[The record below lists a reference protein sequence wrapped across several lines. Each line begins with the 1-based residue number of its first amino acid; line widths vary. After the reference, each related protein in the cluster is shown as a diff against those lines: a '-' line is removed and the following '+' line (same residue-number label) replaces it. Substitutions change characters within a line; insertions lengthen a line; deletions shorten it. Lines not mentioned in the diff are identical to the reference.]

1 MSQQAQFAHTRQRV
15 PPVAAGVQPRD
26 NRLAR
31 WANSPLVA
39 ATSASSVAAMDQTD
53 PDVPAALTSPPPH
66 MTPDEFREHGR
77 AVIDWIA
84 DYWERIESLPVASTV
99 QPGDIRALLPD
110 AAPEQPEPF
119 ENLLADLDRVVMPGV
134 THWQHP
140 GWFAYFPANNSPPSV
155 LADTV
160 SAGLGLIGLL
170 WSASPALTEVE
181 SHVLDW
187 LVDLCALPEHWK
199 TTSVGGGVLQGSAS
213 DATHIASVAARH
225 RASTRSGQPAE
236 QMVAYTSA
244 QAHSSV
250 EKGANIAGFGHVR
263 LIDVDEHQAMRPDA
277 LAAAIETDAT
287 AGLVPAFVGSTV
299 GTTGTTA
306 VDPVRAISEIAVE
319 RSLWHHVDAAYAG
332 TAMICPEF
340 RHHNDGV
347 ELVDS
352 YVFNPHKWMMV
363 NFDCSAFYVAER
375 EALTEALSI
384 DPPYLRN
391 AQSDAG
397 SVIDYRNW
405 QVPLGRRF
413 RALKLW
419 WVLRSY
425 GATGIRQMVRHH
437 VAMAQELAQKLNDD
451 GRFEIV
457 APHPFS
463 LVCFRCRAADE
474 TDAAAEA
481 ADRATDAI
489 AAAVNDSGVA
499 YLTPS
504 KLDGR
509 SIIRV
514 AVGQSRTDRVQL
526 DLLWKAI
533 SEAAL

>member
-1 MSQQAQFAHTRQRV
+1 MS
-15 PPVAAGVQPRD
+15 
-26 NRLAR
+26 
-31 WANSPLVA
+31 
-39 ATSASSVAAMDQTD
+39 
-53 PDVPAALTSPPPH
+53 
-66 MTPDEFREHGR
+66 PDEFREHGR

-84 DYWERIESLPVASTV
+84 DYWERIESLPVASAV

-110 AAPEQPEPF
+110 AAPEEPEPF
-119 ENLLADLDRVVMPGV
+119 ENLLADLDRVVVPGV

-170 WSASPALTEVE
+170 WSASPALTEIE
-181 SHVLDW
+181 SHMLDW
-187 LVDLCALPEHWK
+187 MVDLCALPKHWK
-199 TTSVGGGVLQGSAS
+199 TTAEGGGVLQGSAS
-213 DATHIASVAARH
+213 DATHVALVAARH
-225 RASTRSGQPAE
+225 RASARSSQPAE

-263 LIDVDEHQAMRPDA
+263 LVEVDEQQAMRAEA
-277 LAAAIETDAT
+277 LAASVEADLS
-287 AGLVPAFVGSTV
+287 AGLVPTFVGSTV

-306 VDPVRAISEIAVE
+306 VDPVRAISAIAIE
-319 RSLWHHVDAAYAG
+319 HSLWHHVDAAYAG

-340 RHHNDGV
+340 RHHNDGI

-363 NFDCSAFYVAER
+363 NFDCSAFYVADKA
-375 EALTEALSI
+375 ALTDALSI

-397 SVIDYRNW
+397 NVIDYRNW

-425 GATGIRQMVRHH
+425 GASGIRQMVRHH
-437 VAMAQELAQKLNDD
+437 VAMAQELAQRLSYDA
-451 GRFEIV
+451 RFEIV

-463 LVCFRCRAADE
+463 LVCFRIRAVDASE
-474 TDAAAEA
+474 AAAQL
-481 ADRATDAI
+481 ADRATDAYGRRSQRQRRGLLDPVD
-489 AAAVNDSGVA
+489 AGRAQHHPRRRGPVANRSRPDGPAVEGHQRGSRLAAVSSTSPVNRPDSARPDRPAQLNRWGRCRRA
-499 YLTPS
+499 QS
-504 KLDGR
+504 AAGR
-509 SIIRV
+509 SVRECP
-514 AVGQSRTDRVQL
+514 S
-526 DLLWKAI
+526 
-533 SEAAL
+533 

>member
-1 MSQQAQFAHTRQRV
+1 MT
-15 PPVAAGVQPRD
+15 G
-26 NRLAR
+26 
-31 WANSPLVA
+31 
-39 ATSASSVAAMDQTD
+39 SVAAMDEPD
-53 PDVPAALTSPPPH
+53 PDMAPASTSPPPH

-99 QPGDIRALLPD
+99 QPGDIRAMLPD
-110 AAPEQPEPF
+110 AAPEEPEPF
-119 ENLLADLDRVVMPGV
+119 EHLLADLDRVVVPGV

-155 LADTV
+155 LADAV
-160 SAGLGLIGLL
+160 SSGLGLIGLL
-170 WSASPALTEVE
+170 WSASPALTEIE

-187 LVDLCALPEHWK
+187 LVDLTGLPDGWK
-199 TTSVGGGVLQGSAS
+199 TTSAGGGVLQGSAS
-213 DATHIASVAARH
+213 DATHVALVAARH
-225 RASTRSGQPAE
+225 RAAERSGQPAT

-250 EKGANIAGFGHVR
+250 EKGANVAGFGHVR
-263 LIDVDEHQAMRPDA
+263 LIEVDEHQAMRPQA
-277 LAAAIETDAT
+277 LAVSAEADLA

-306 VDPVRAISEIAVE
+306 VDPVRAISETAINHG
-319 RSLWHHVDAAYAG
+319 LWHHVDAAYAG
-332 TAMICPEF
+332 TAMVCPEF
-340 RHHNDGV
+340 RHHNDGM

-363 NFDCSAFYVAER
+363 NFDCSAFYVADKS
-375 EALTEALSI
+375 ALTDALSI
-384 DPPYLRN
+384 DPPYLRST
-391 AQSDAG
+391 QSDAG
-397 SVIDYRNW
+397 NVIDYRNW

-437 VAMAQELAQKLNDD
+437 VTMAQEFAQRLREDD
-451 GRFEIV
+451 RFEIV

-463 LVCFRCRAADE
+463 LVCFRCRAADGS
-474 TDAAAEA
+474 DAAAET

-514 AVGQSRTDRVQL
+514 AVGQSRTDRTQIE
-526 DLLWKAI
+526 LLWKLI
-533 SEAAL
+533 SEAAV

>member
-1 MSQQAQFAHTRQRV
+1 
-15 PPVAAGVQPRD
+15 
-26 NRLAR
+26 
-31 WANSPLVA
+31 
-39 ATSASSVAAMDQTD
+39 MDQD
-53 PDVPAALTSPPPH
+53 APEAPQMLTSPPRH

-84 DYWERIESLPVASTV
+84 DYWERIESLPVASAV
-99 QPGDIRALLPD
+99 QPGDIRALLPE

-119 ENLLADLDRVVMPGV
+119 EDLLTDLDRVVLPGV

-155 LADTV
+155 LADAV
-160 SAGLGLIGLL
+160 SSGLGLIGLL
-170 WSASPALTEVE
+170 WSASPAMTEIE
-181 SHVLDW
+181 SHMLDW
-187 LVDLCALPEHWK
+187 LVDLLGLPGHWK
-199 TTSVGGGVLQGSAS
+199 TTASGGGVLQGSAS
-213 DATHIASVAARH
+213 DSTHVALVAARH
-225 RASTRSGQPAE
+225 RASERNGQPAE

-263 LIDVDEHQAMRPDA
+263 LVEVDEQQAMRAEA
-277 LAAAIETDAT
+277 LASSVEADVS
-287 AGLVPAFVGSTV
+287 AGLVPTFVGSTV

-306 VDPVRAISEIAVE
+306 VDPVRAISAIAIE
-319 RSLWHHVDAAYAG
+319 HSLWHHVDAAYAG

-363 NFDCSAFYVAER
+363 NFDCSAFYVADKS
-375 EALTEALSI
+375 ALTEALSI

-425 GATGIRQMVRHH
+425 GAEGIRQMVRHH
-437 VAMAQELAQKLNDD
+437 VAMAQELAQRLSDD
-451 GRFEIV
+451 PRFEIV

-463 LVCFRCRAADE
+463 LVCFRIRA
-474 TDAAAEA
+474 TDASKEAAQL
-481 ADRATDAI
+481 ADRATDAL
-489 AAAVNDSGVA
+489 AAAINDSGVA

-514 AVGQSRTDRVQL
+514 AVGQSRTDRAQM

-533 SEAAL
+533 SEAAV

>member
-1 MSQQAQFAHTRQRV
+1 
-15 PPVAAGVQPRD
+15 
-26 NRLAR
+26 
-31 WANSPLVA
+31 
-39 ATSASSVAAMDQTD
+39 MDQTD
-53 PDVPAALTSPPPH
+53 PDMPAPLTSPPAH
-66 MTPDEFREHGR
+66 MTPEEFREHGR

-140 GWFAYFPANNSPPSV
+140 GWFAYFPANSSPPSV

-170 WSASPALTEVE
+170 WSASPAVTEVE

-213 DATHIASVAARH
+213 DATHVALVAARH

-250 EKGANIAGFGHVR
+250 EKGANIGGFGHVR
-263 LIDVDEHQAMRPDA
+263 LIEVDEHQAMRPDA
-277 LAAAIETDAT
+277 LAAAVETDAA

-306 VDPVRAISEIAVE
+306 VDPVRAISEIAIE
-319 RSLWHHVDAAYAG
+319 HSLWHHVDAAYAG

-397 SVIDYRNW
+397 NVIDYRNW

-437 VAMAQELAQKLNDD
+437 VAMAQELARQLNDD
-451 GRFEIV
+451 DRFEIV

-504 KLDGR
+504 KLGGR

-533 SEAAL
+533 SEAAV

>member
-1 MSQQAQFAHTRQRV
+1 
-15 PPVAAGVQPRD
+15 
-26 NRLAR
+26 
-31 WANSPLVA
+31 
-39 ATSASSVAAMDQTD
+39 MDEID
-53 PDVPAALTSPPPH
+53 PEVTSPPAH
-66 MTPDEFREHGR
+66 MTPEEFRRHGR
-77 AVIDWIA
+77 EVIDWIA
-84 DYWERIESLPVASTV
+84 DYWERIESLPVASAV

-110 AAPEQPEPF
+110 SAPEQPEPF
-119 ENLLADLDRVVMPGV
+119 EHLLADLDRVVVPGV

-155 LADTV
+155 LADAV
-160 SAGLGLIGLL
+160 SSGLGLIGLL
-170 WSASPALTEVE
+170 WSASPALTEIE
-181 SHVLDW
+181 SHMLDW

-199 TTSVGGGVLQGSAS
+199 TTSEGGGVLQGSAS
-213 DATHIASVAARH
+213 DATHVALVAARH
-225 RASTRSGQPAE
+225 RVSARSGQPAE

-250 EKGANIAGFGHVR
+250 EKGANIAGFGQVR
-263 LIDVDEHQAMRPDA
+263 LVEVDEHQAMRPDA
-277 LAAAIETDAT
+277 LAASVEADIS
-287 AGLVPAFVGSTV
+287 AGLVPTFVGSTV

-306 VDPVRAISEIAVE
+306 VDPVRAISAIAIE
-319 RSLWHHVDAAYAG
+319 HSLWHHVDAAYAG

-340 RHHNDGV
+340 RHHNEGI

-363 NFDCSAFYVAER
+363 NFDCSAFYVADKA
-375 EALTEALSI
+375 ALTDALSI

-391 AQSDAG
+391 TQSDAG
-397 SVIDYRNW
+397 NVIDYRNW

-425 GATGIRQMVRHH
+425 GAAGIRQMVRHH
-437 VAMAQELAQKLNDD
+437 VAMAQEFAQRLNEDS
-451 GRFEIV
+451 RFEIV

-463 LVCFRCRAADE
+463 LVCFRVRAADASE
-474 TDAAAEA
+474 EAAER
-481 ADRATDAI
+481 ADRATDAL
-489 AAAVNDSGVA
+489 AAAVNDSSRA

-514 AVGQSRTDRVQL
+514 AVGQSRTDRSQM
-526 DLLWKAI
+526 DLLWKLI
-533 SEAAL
+533 SEAAV

>member
-1 MSQQAQFAHTRQRV
+1 MDATEPDGS
-15 PPVAAGVQPRD
+15 AGP
-26 NRLAR
+26 
-31 WANSPLVA
+31 
-39 ATSASSVAAMDQTD
+39 
-53 PDVPAALTSPPPH
+53 TSPPPH
-66 MTPDEFREHGR
+66 MTPEEFREHGR

-84 DYWERIESLPVASTV
+84 DYWERIESLPVASSV
-99 QPGDIRALLPD
+99 QPGDIRELLPQS
-110 AAPEQPEPF
+110 APEEPEPF
-119 ENLLADLDRVVMPGV
+119 DDLLADLDRVVVPGI

-181 SHVLDW
+181 SHMLDW
-187 LVDLCALPEHWK
+187 LVDLLDLPEHWK
-199 TTSVGGGVLQGSAS
+199 TTASGGGVLQGSAS
-213 DATHIASVAARH
+213 DATHVALVAARH
-225 RASTRSGQPAE
+225 RAAERSGQPAT

-250 EKGANIAGFGHVR
+250 EKGANVAGFGTVH
-263 LIDVDEHQAMRPDA
+263 LIDTDESLAMRPDA
-277 LAAAIETDAT
+277 LASAIEADLA
-287 AGLVPAFVGSTV
+287 AGLVPAFVGSTI

-306 VDPVRAISEIAVE
+306 VDPVRAIADVAIKH
-319 RSLWHHVDAAYAG
+319 SLWHHVDAAYAG

-340 RHHNDGV
+340 RHHQDGV

-363 NFDCSAFYVAER
+363 NFDCSAFYVADKA
-375 EALTEALSI
+375 ALTDALSI

-391 AQSDAG
+391 TQSDAG
-397 SVIDYRNW
+397 NVIDYRNW

-437 VAMAQELAQKLNDD
+437 VTMAQEFAQRLREDD
-451 GRFEIV
+451 RFEIV

-463 LVCFRCRAADE
+463 LVCFRCRAAADG
-474 TDAAAEA
+474 DAAAEA
-481 ADRATDAI
+481 ADRATDAV

-514 AVGQSRTDRVQL
+514 AVGQSRTDRAQM

-533 SEAAL
+533 SEAAV

>member
-1 MSQQAQFAHTRQRV
+1 
-15 PPVAAGVQPRD
+15 
-26 NRLAR
+26 
-31 WANSPLVA
+31 
-39 ATSASSVAAMDQTD
+39 MDEPD
-53 PDVPAALTSPPPH
+53 PDMPPPTTSPPPH
-66 MTPDEFREHGR
+66 MTPDEFRQHGR

-99 QPGDIRALLPD
+99 QPGDIRGLLPES
-110 AAPEQPEPF
+110 APEDPEPF
-119 ENLLADLDRVVMPGV
+119 EHLLADLDRVVVPGV

-170 WSASPALTEVE
+170 WSASPALTEIE
-181 SHVLDW
+181 SHMLDW
-187 LVDLCALPEHWK
+187 LVDLTGLPEGWK
-199 TTSVGGGVLQGSAS
+199 TTAAGGGVLQGSAS
-213 DATHIASVAARH
+213 DATHVALVAARH
-225 RASTRSGQPAE
+225 RAAERSGQPAT
-236 QMVAYTSA
+236 QMAAYTSA

-250 EKGANIAGFGHVR
+250 EKGANVAGFGHVR
-263 LIDVDEHQAMRPDA
+263 LIEVDEHQAMRPHA
-277 LAAAIETDAT
+277 LTVAVEADLA

-306 VDPVRAISEIAVE
+306 VDPVRAISVTAIAH
-319 RSLWHHVDAAYAG
+319 SLWHHVDAAYAG

-340 RHHNDGV
+340 RLHNDGI

-363 NFDCSAFYVAER
+363 NFDCSAFYVADKA
-375 EALTEALSI
+375 ALTDALSI

-397 SVIDYRNW
+397 NVIDYRNW

-437 VAMAQELAQKLNDD
+437 VAMAQEFAQRIGEDD
-451 GRFEIV
+451 RFEIV

-463 LVCFRCRAADE
+463 LVCFRCRAADGS
-474 TDAAAEA
+474 DAATES

-489 AAAVNDSGVA
+489 AAAVNGSGAA

-514 AVGQSRTDRVQL
+514 AVGQARTDRAQM
-526 DLLWKAI
+526 DMLWKTI
-533 SEAAL
+533 SEAAV

>member
-1 MSQQAQFAHTRQRV
+1 MQAGAVRTHYGNGRRPLRAVHTRAEGCTGTANPRRI
-15 PPVAAGVQPRD
+15 AA
-26 NRLAR
+26 
-31 WANSPLVA
+31 A
-39 ATSASSVAAMDQTD
+39 ATGSVGAMDPTA
-53 PDVPAALTSPPPH
+53 PGLPSELTSPPPH
-66 MTPDEFREHGR
+66 MTPDEFRQHGR

-99 QPGDIRALLPD
+99 APGDIRAMLPD
-110 AAPEQPEPF
+110 AAPEEAEPF
-119 ENLLADLDRVVMPGV
+119 ENLLADLDRVVLPGV

-170 WSASPALTEVE
+170 WSASPAMTEIE
-181 SHVLDW
+181 SHMLDW
-187 LVDLCALPEHWK
+187 LVDLLSLPGHWK
-199 TTSVGGGVLQGSAS
+199 TTSTGGGVLQGSAS
-213 DATHIASVAARH
+213 DATHVALVAARH
-225 RASTRSGQPAE
+225 RASARSGLPAT

-250 EKGANIAGFGHVR
+250 EKGANIAGFGVVR
-263 LIDVDEHQAMRPDA
+263 LIETDEHRAMRPDV
-277 LAAAIETDAT
+277 LRAAIEADAA

-306 VDPVRAISEIAVE
+306 VDPVRAICAIARE
-319 RSLWHHVDAAYAG
+319 HELWHHVDAAYAG

-340 RHHNDGV
+340 RRHQDGI

-397 SVIDYRNW
+397 NVIDYRNW

-425 GATGIRQMVRHH
+425 GAAALRQMVRHH
-437 VAMAQELAQKLNDD
+437 VAMAQELAQRLDD
-451 GRFEIV
+451 DPRFEIV

-463 LVCFRCRAADE
+463 LVCFRCSPADDFQ
-474 TDAAAEA
+474 TSQEA
-481 ADRATDAI
+481 ADRATDAV

-504 KLDGR
+504 KLDGH

-514 AVGQSRTDRVQL
+514 AIGQSRTDREHL
-526 DLLWKAI
+526 DRLWKTI
-533 SEAAL
+533 SEAAV

>member
-1 MSQQAQFAHTRQRV
+1 
-15 PPVAAGVQPRD
+15 
-26 NRLAR
+26 
-31 WANSPLVA
+31 
-39 ATSASSVAAMDQTD
+39 MDEID
-53 PDVPAALTSPPPH
+53 PDITSPPAH
-66 MTPDEFREHGR
+66 MTPEEFRRHGR
-77 AVIDWIA
+77 EIIDWIA

-99 QPGDIRALLPD
+99 QPGDIRAMLPD
-110 AAPEQPEPF
+110 NAPEQPEAF
-119 ENLLADLDRVVMPGV
+119 EDLLADLDRVVLPGV

-160 SAGLGLIGLL
+160 SSGLGLIGLL
-170 WSASPALTEVE
+170 WSASPAMTEIE
-181 SHVLDW
+181 SHMLDW
-187 LVDLCALPEHWK
+187 LVDLTGLPSHWK
-199 TTSVGGGVLQGSAS
+199 TTASGGGVLQGSAS
-213 DATHIASVAARH
+213 DATHVALVAARH
-225 RASTRSGQPAE
+225 RAAKRTGQPAT

-250 EKGANIAGFGHVR
+250 EKGANVAGFGHVR
-263 LIDVDEHQAMRPDA
+263 LIEVDEHQAMRPDA
-277 LAAAIETDAT
+277 LAAAIDADAA
-287 AGLVPAFVGSTV
+287 AGLVPTFVGSTV

-306 VDPVRAISEIAVE
+306 VDPVRAIAQIAVE
-319 RSLWHHVDAAYAG
+319 HSLWHHVDAAYAG

-347 ELVDS
+347 DLVDS

-363 NFDCSAFYVAER
+363 NFDCSAFYVSEKA
-375 EALTEALSI
+375 ALTDALSI

-397 SVIDYRNW
+397 NVIDYRNW

-425 GATGIRQMVRHH
+425 GAAGIRQMVRHH
-437 VAMAQELAQKLNDD
+437 VAMAQEFAQRIGEDS
-451 GRFEIV
+451 RFEIV

-463 LVCFRCRAADE
+463 LVCFRCQAAD
-474 TDAAAEA
+474 DSPGAQDA

-489 AAAVNDSGVA
+489 AAAVNDSGEA

-514 AVGQSRTDRVQL
+514 AVGQSRTDRTQM
-526 DLLWKAI
+526 DMLWKLI
-533 SEAAL
+533 SEAAV

>member
-1 MSQQAQFAHTRQRV
+1 
-15 PPVAAGVQPRD
+15 
-26 NRLAR
+26 
-31 WANSPLVA
+31 
-39 ATSASSVAAMDQTD
+39 MDEID
-53 PDVPAALTSPPPH
+53 PEVTSPPAH
-66 MTPDEFREHGR
+66 MTPEEFRRHGR
-77 AVIDWIA
+77 EVIDWIA
-84 DYWERIESLPVASTV
+84 DYWERIESLPVASAV

-110 AAPEQPEPF
+110 SAPEQPEPF
-119 ENLLADLDRVVMPGV
+119 EHLLADLDRVVVPGV

-155 LADTV
+155 LADAV
-160 SAGLGLIGLL
+160 SSGLGLIGLL
-170 WSASPALTEVE
+170 WSASPALTEIE
-181 SHVLDW
+181 SHMLDW

-199 TTSVGGGVLQGSAS
+199 TTSEGGGVLQGSAS
-213 DATHIASVAARH
+213 DATHVALVAARH
-225 RASTRSGQPAE
+225 RVSARSGQPAE

-263 LIDVDEHQAMRPDA
+263 LVEVDEHQAMRAEA
-277 LAAAIETDAT
+277 LAASVEADIS
-287 AGLVPAFVGSTV
+287 AGLVPTFVGSTV

-306 VDPVRAISEIAVE
+306 VDPVRAISAIAIE
-319 RSLWHHVDAAYAG
+319 HSLWHHVDAAYAG

-340 RHHNDGV
+340 RHHNEGI

-363 NFDCSAFYVAER
+363 NFDCSAFYVADKA
-375 EALTEALSI
+375 ALTDALSI

-391 AQSDAG
+391 TQSDAG
-397 SVIDYRNW
+397 NVIDYRNW

-425 GATGIRQMVRHH
+425 GAAGIRQMVRHH
-437 VAMAQELAQKLNDD
+437 VAMAQEFAQRLNEDS
-451 GRFEIV
+451 RFEIV

-463 LVCFRCRAADE
+463 LVCFRVRAAGASE
-474 TDAAAEA
+474 EAAER
-481 ADRATDAI
+481 ADRATDAL
-489 AAAVNDSGVA
+489 AAAVNDSSRA

-514 AVGQSRTDRVQL
+514 AVGQSRTDRSQM
-526 DLLWKAI
+526 DLLWKLI
-533 SEAAL
+533 SEAAV

>member
-1 MSQQAQFAHTRQRV
+1 MDETDAGT
-15 PPVAAGVQPRD
+15 PPEP
-26 NRLAR
+26 
-31 WANSPLVA
+31 
-39 ATSASSVAAMDQTD
+39 
-53 PDVPAALTSPPPH
+53 TSPPTH
-66 MTPDEFREHGR
+66 MTPDEFRSQGR

-84 DYWERIESLPVASTV
+84 DYWERVESLPVASTV
-99 QPGDIRALLPD
+99 APGDIRAMLPE
-110 AAPEQPEPF
+110 AAPERPEPF

-170 WSASPALTEVE
+170 WSASPALTEIE

-187 LVDLCALPEHWK
+187 LVDLLDLPGRWK
-199 TTSVGGGVLQGSAS
+199 TTSTGGGVLQGSAS
-213 DATHIASVAARH
+213 DSTHVALVAARH
-225 RASTRSGQPAE
+225 RASTRSESPATR
-236 QMVAYTSA
+236 MVAYTSA

-250 EKGANIAGFGHVR
+250 EKGANVAGFGHVR
-263 LIDVDEHQAMRPDA
+263 LIDTDDSRAMRADA
-277 LAAAIETDAT
+277 LAAAVEADLA
-287 AGLVPAFVGSTV
+287 AGLVPTFVGSTV

-306 VDPVRAISEIAVE
+306 VDPVRAISAVAS
-319 RSLWHHVDAAYAG
+319 RHSLWHHVDAAYAG

-340 RHHNDGV
+340 RHHHDGI

-363 NFDCSAFYVAER
+363 NFDCSAFYVSDK

-384 DPPYLRN
+384 DPPYLRS

-425 GATGIRQMVRHH
+425 GAEGIRQMVRHH
-437 VAMAQELAQKLNDD
+437 VAMAQELAQRLSSDE
-451 GRFEIV
+451 RFEIV
-457 APHPFS
+457 APHPFA
-463 LVCFRCRAADE
+463 LVCFRCRPADESDAAQDAADS
-474 TDAAAEA
+474 
-481 ADRATDAI
+481 ATDAV

-514 AVGQSRTDRVQL
+514 AVGQSRTDRPHMDQ
-526 DLLWKAI
+526 LWKAI
-533 SEAAL
+533 TEAAV

>member
-1 MSQQAQFAHTRQRV
+1 MDPTA
-15 PPVAAGVQPRD
+15 PDQPAD
-26 NRLAR
+26 
-31 WANSPLVA
+31 
-39 ATSASSVAAMDQTD
+39 
-53 PDVPAALTSPPPH
+53 LTSPPLH
-66 MTPDEFREHGR
+66 MTPDEFRQHGR

-99 QPGDIRALLPD
+99 APGDIRAMLP
-110 AAPEQPEPF
+110 AQAPEDPEPF
-119 ENLLADLDRVVMPGV
+119 EDLLADLDRVVMPGV

-170 WSASPALTEVE
+170 WSASPAVTEIE

-187 LVDLCALPEHWK
+187 LVDLLALPQQWK
-199 TTSVGGGVLQGSAS
+199 STAAGGGVLQGSAS
-213 DATHIASVAARH
+213 DSTHLALVAARH
-225 RASTRSGQPAE
+225 RASARSGQPAE

-250 EKGANIAGFGHVR
+250 EKGANIAGFGQVR
-263 LIDVDEHQAMRPDA
+263 LIETDERRAMRVDA
-277 LAAAIETDAT
+277 LAAAVEADAA
-287 AGLVPAFVGSTV
+287 AGLMPAFVGSTV

-306 VDPVRAISEIAVE
+306 VDPVRAISAVAQE
-319 RSLWHHVDAAYAG
+319 HEMWHHVDAAYAG
-332 TAMICPEF
+332 TAMICGEF
-340 RHHNDGV
+340 RHHQDGI

-363 NFDCSAFYVAER
+363 NFDCSAFYVAR
-375 EALTEALSI
+375 RTALTDALSI

-391 AQSDAG
+391 TQSDAG
-397 SVIDYRNW
+397 NVIDYRNW

-425 GATGIRQMVRHH
+425 GAAALRQMVRHH
-437 VAMAQELAQKLNDD
+437 VAMAQELAQRLDED
-451 GRFEIV
+451 PRFEIV

-463 LVCFRCRAADE
+463 LVCFRCRPADE
-474 TDAAAEA
+474 SDGALEA
-481 ADRATDAI
+481 ADRATDAV
-489 AAAVNDSGVA
+489 AAAVNGSGVA

-504 KLDGR
+504 KLDGH
-509 SIIRV
+509 SMIRV
-514 AVGQSRTDRVQL
+514 AIGQSRTDREHV
-526 DLLWKAI
+526 DLLWKTI
-533 SEAAL
+533 SEAAS

>member
-1 MSQQAQFAHTRQRV
+1 MDATEPDGS
-15 PPVAAGVQPRD
+15 AGP
-26 NRLAR
+26 
-31 WANSPLVA
+31 
-39 ATSASSVAAMDQTD
+39 
-53 PDVPAALTSPPPH
+53 TSPPPH
-66 MTPDEFREHGR
+66 MTPEEFREHGR
-77 AVIDWIA
+77 AVIDWVA
-84 DYWERIESLPVASTV
+84 DYWERIESLPVASSV
-99 QPGDIRALLPD
+99 QPGDIRELLPQS
-110 AAPEQPEPF
+110 APEEPEPF
-119 ENLLADLDRVVMPGV
+119 DDLLADLDRVVVPGV

-140 GWFAYFPANNSPPSV
+140 CWFAYFPANNSPPSV

-170 WSASPALTEVE
+170 WAASPALTEVE
-181 SHVLDW
+181 SHMLDW
-187 LVDLCALPEHWK
+187 LVDLLDLPEHWK
-199 TTSVGGGVLQGSAS
+199 TTASGGGVLQGSAS
-213 DATHIASVAARH
+213 DATHVALVAARH
-225 RASTRSGQPAE
+225 RAAERSGQPAT

-250 EKGANIAGFGHVR
+250 EKGANVAGFGTVR
-263 LIDVDEHQAMRPDA
+263 LIDTDESLAMRPDA
-277 LAAAIETDAT
+277 LASAIEADLA
-287 AGLVPAFVGSTV
+287 AGLVPAFVGSTI

-306 VDPVRAISEIAVE
+306 VDPVQAIADVAIKH
-319 RSLWHHVDAAYAG
+319 SLWHHVDAAYAG

-340 RHHNDGV
+340 RHHQDGV

-363 NFDCSAFYVAER
+363 NFDCSAFFVADKA
-375 EALTEALSI
+375 ALTDALSI

-391 AQSDAG
+391 TQSDTG
-397 SVIDYRNW
+397 NVIDYRNW

-437 VAMAQELAQKLNDD
+437 VTMAQEFAQRLREDD
-451 GRFEIV
+451 RFEIV

-463 LVCFRCRAADE
+463 LVCFRCRAAADG
-474 TDAAAEA
+474 DAAAEA
-481 ADRATDAI
+481 ADRATDAV

-514 AVGQSRTDRVQL
+514 AVGQSRTDRTQM

-533 SEAAL
+533 SEAAI

>member
-1 MSQQAQFAHTRQRV
+1 MD
-15 PPVAAGVQPRD
+15 AA
-26 NRLAR
+26 
-31 WANSPLVA
+31 
-39 ATSASSVAAMDQTD
+39 D
-53 PDVPAALTSPPPH
+53 PDVPPALTSPPPH
-66 MTPDEFREHGR
+66 MTPEEFREHGR

-99 QPGDIRALLPD
+99 QPGDIRELLPE
-110 AAPEQPEPF
+110 AAPEEPEPF
-119 ENLLADLDRVVMPGV
+119 EDLLADLERVVVPGV

-170 WSASPALTEVE
+170 WAASPALTEVE
-181 SHVLDW
+181 SHMLDW
-187 LVDLCALPEHWK
+187 LVDLLDLPGHWK
-199 TTSVGGGVLQGSAS
+199 TTASGGGVLQGSAS
-213 DATHIASVAARH
+213 DATHVALVAARH
-225 RASTRSGQPAE
+225 RAAERSGQPAT

-250 EKGANIAGFGHVR
+250 EKGANVAGFGVVR
-263 LIDVDEHQAMRPDA
+263 LIDTDESQAMRPDA
-277 LAAAIETDAT
+277 LASAIEADFA
-287 AGLVPAFVGSTV
+287 AGLVPAFVGSTI

-306 VDPVRAISEIAVE
+306 VDPVRAIADVAIEYD
-319 RSLWHHVDAAYAG
+319 LWHHVDAAYAG

-340 RHHNDGV
+340 RHHQDGI

-363 NFDCSAFYVAER
+363 NFDCSAFYVADKA
-375 EALTEALSI
+375 ALTDALSI

-391 AQSDAG
+391 TQSDAG
-397 SVIDYRNW
+397 NVIDYRNW

-437 VAMAQELAQKLNDD
+437 VAMAQEFAQLISEDS
-451 GRFEIV
+451 RFEIV

-463 LVCFRCRAADE
+463 LVCFRCRAADDSPAAH
-474 TDAAAEA
+474 DAA
-481 ADRATDAI
+481 DSATDAI
-489 AAAVNDSGVA
+489 AAAVNSSGVA

-514 AVGQSRTDRVQL
+514 AVGQSRTDRSQIE
-526 DLLWKAI
+526 LLWKLI
-533 SEAAL
+533 SESAV